1 MLVRERQAGKGT
13 DRQKKQKMPRTMAQ
27 DIIIE
32 LGNRG
37 ISGLED
43 ERRKEWLLSRVAIIK
58 NNWTSIRKRE

>member
-1 MLVRERQAGKGT
+1 MLVRERQAGKEEGKGT

-43 ERRKEWLLSRVAIIK
+43 EKEWLLSSLK
-58 NNWTSIRKRE
+58 SCYH